1 MDYAQAVARVLSTR
15 ILEARTTTAR
25 GTVTAVTA
33 DGFVTF
39 SDAVG
44 TSRKGVWLTQQPA
57 IGSVITY
64 LDEGYGIPLVLGSS
78 GTTAWTAVT
87 FQNSWANFG
96 AGYASCAYRKVGD
109 MVQLRGLATGG
120 LRDTTIFT
128 LPTGYRPPATLL
140 FPNVNGDGG
149 AGILVGR
156 LDVETSG
163 AVHTTGCT
171 VDSVAWVPLTASFST
186 T

>member
-1 MDYAQAVARVLSTR
+1 VTDYAQAVARVLSAR

-64 LDEGYGIPLVLGSS
+64 LDEGHGIPLVLGSS
-78 GTTAWTAVT
+78 GTTAWTAPTLLNGWV
-87 FQNSWANFG
+87 NYGGEWAT
-96 AGYASCAYRKVGD
+96 AAYRKVGD
-109 MVQLRGLATGG
+109 IVYIRGLVKDGSVPA
-120 LRDTTIFT
+120 DIFV
-128 LPTGYRPPATLL
+128 LPTGYRPPAGVL
-140 FPNVNGDGG
+140 FAVDTGTP
-149 AGILVGR
+149 GR
-156 LDVETSG
+156 LDVHADG
-163 AVHTTGCT
+163 R
-171 VDSVAWVPLTASFST
+171 VAAQAGSAGYFALNCSFST